1 MVAILFVIMACCL
14 VVYMYRLI
22 WGKRRKKPSSLW
34 SSGGASNNNNN
45 KNQDEESS
53 SSSSSSISSDI
64 NVPARRATEKD
75 KIEVQ
80 INEPKSSENANSNKV
95 LELNEK
101 ASVHSVASDSLDGDV
116 STLSNQQSSNLTQEF
131 PSEATTRRYVNLKN
145 LGTNKTTPEDKDKES
160 IKKDVGRGFHHQ
172 NCKFSGFNIRKN
184 PK

>member
-14 VVYMYRLI
+14 IVYMYRLI

-34 SSGGASNNNNN
+34 SSGGASNNKNN

-53 SSSSSSISSDI
+53 SSSSSSVSSDI
-64 NVPARRATEKD
+64 NVAARRATEK
-75 KIEVQ
+75 EVQ
-80 INEPKSSENANSNKV
+80 INEPKSSENANNNTT

-145 LGTNKTTPEDKDKES
+145 LGTNKTNTEDKDKES